1 MGGQM
6 AESTVKDGVR
16 QTELYIATEAD
27 ATAPDRLRV
36 VLAKYVVSALLIR
49 KAGAAGA
56 EDVVRRLMTMAQS
69 AGVAVLIEDD
79 ADLARRFEADGVH
92 LSWSNA
98 VATRYDEA
106 RRLLGPDFI
115 IGVSAGKS
123 RHDAMVL
130 GEGGADY
137 IGFGLP
143 ATVKDREGGVA
154 RRQSLIDW
162 WAEIFETPCVAF
174 DVETAEQAHRLAE
187 CGADFVC
194 IDLPTGVTQDA
205 VQSFVGVIS
214 AAIGPMAPLARG

>member
-1 MGGQM
+1 MHD
-6 AESTVKDGVR
+6 DGR
-16 QTELYIATEAD
+16 HTKLYIATEAD
-27 ATAPDRLRV
+27 GSAPDRLRV
-36 VLAKYVVSALLIR
+36 VLAKYAVSALLIR
-49 KAGAAGA
+49 KSETGGG

-79 ADLARRFEADGVH
+79 AEMAHRLEADGLH

-98 VATRYDEA
+98 VNTRYFDA
-106 RRLLGPDFI
+106 RRLLGPDAI
-115 IGVSAGKS
+115 VGVSAGKS

-143 ATVKDREGGVA
+143 ATVKDREAGVA
-154 RRQSLIDW
+154 RRQGLIDW

-174 DVETAEQAHRLAE
+174 DVENTEQARRLAE

-194 IDLPTGVTQDA
+194 VDLPTGATQDE
-205 VQSFVGVIS
+205 VQSFIGAIS
-214 AAIGPMAPLARG
+214 AAIVPLAPVARG